1 MRKINYIDLPS
12 MEAAKRR
19 NKETP
24 KINYDFL
31 PNEEL
36 LTQLKGKKFL
46 IRTYGCQANIRDEEI
61 MSGILISLG
70 LVATTIKQEADV
82 TILNTCA
89 VRENAED
96 KVYGEIGEYKAIRE
110 KNKNSILLVC
120 GCMVE
125 QRHIIDFLC
134 STFPH
139 VDIMFGTHN
148 TQDLG
153 KLLSFYLAN
162 NGKER
167 IVDVSSKSG
176 EIYENLPSKRQN
188 DFKAFVNISYG
199 CNKFCTY
206 CIVPYTRGKERSR
219 DPEDILK
226 ECKELVEAGYQEITL
241 LGQNVDSYGKD
252 RSDGYSFAKLL
263 EEVAKLGMPRL
274 RYLTSYPSDFKDDV
288 IDVIAKYSNIMKFIH
303 LPVQSGS
310 NEILHLMNRRYTSEE
325 YLELVGRI
333 REKIPQMA
341 FSTDI
346 IVGFPNENYEQ
357 FLETVKLVEE
367 VGYTSAF
374 TFIYSPRK
382 GTPAANMVDNVT
394 HEEKIKRFQQLLDI
408 LEISVK
414 KYADEMVGK
423 VYEVLVDGP
432 SKKNPEV
439 LSGTTEN
446 MKTVIFNGDKSLIGK
461 IVKIKITESHVYS
474 MYGELVKNEFD
485 SLINNLKKDL
495 IKEPVVQ
502 EYLRLKNVVDNS
514 EELHRLEMEIKYIKK
529 CEMSDEEITEY
540 NTLLKKYNENP
551 IIVNYLSAQKE
562 MHDFLN
568 ELKEEFDK

>member
-1 MRKINYIDLPS
+1 MREIKYIDLPS

-24 KINYDFL
+24 KIIYDFL

-70 LVATTIKQEADV
+70 LVATNIKHEADV

-110 KNKNSILLVC
+110 KNKNSILLIC

-148 TQDLG
+148 IQDLG
-153 KLLSFYLAN
+153 KLLSMYLSN
-162 NGKER
+162 NGKKR

-188 DFKAFVNISYG
+188 DFKSFVNISYG

-226 ECKELVEAGYQEITL
+226 ECKELVKAGYQEITL

-252 RSDGYSFAKLL
+252 RTDNYSFAKLL
-263 EEVAKLGMPRL
+263 EEVAKLGIPRL
-274 RYLTSYPSDFKDDV
+274 RFLTSYPSDFKDDV
-288 IDVIAKYSNIMKFIH
+288 IDVIAKYPNIMKFIH

-325 YLELVGRI
+325 YLGLVNRI
-333 REKIPQMA
+333 REKIPEMT

-346 IVGFPNENYEQ
+346 IVGFPNETYEQ
-357 FLETVKLVEE
+357 FLETVELVKKI
-367 VGYTSAF
+367 GYTSAF
-374 TFIYSPRK
+374 TFVYSPRK

-394 HEEKIKRFQQLLDI
+394 YEEKIKRFQQLLDI

-423 VYEVLVDGP
+423 VYKVLVEGP
-432 SKKNPEV
+432 SKKNSEV

-446 MKTVIFNGDKSLIGK
+446 MKTVIFDGDRSLIGK
-461 IVKIKITESHVYS
+461 IVDIKITESHVYS
-474 MYGELVKNEFD
+474 MHGELVINKLD
-485 SLINNLKKDL
+485 SLIKSLKNDV

-502 EYLRLKNVVDNS
+502 EYLRLKAIVDNS
-514 EELHRLEMEIKYIKK
+514 EELHKLEMEIKYIKK
-529 CEMSDEEITEY
+529 CEMNEDEMNQY
-540 NTLLKKYNENP
+540 NILLKKYNENP
-551 IIVNYLSAQKE
+551 IIANYLSVQNE
-562 MHDFLN
+562 MQIFLN
-568 ELKEEFDK
+568 ELKDEFEK